1 MNIDL
6 LLKTF
11 NQHPNKKAIIFNKK
25 TFLYKDI
32 IQQNNKWVN
41 VLKINKIKP
50 GHVVSLIS
58 DYSFQSIS
66 LIITLIKNR
75 NIIVPIVPSKNKDL
89 LEFYEISHTQFIIK
103 LLKNSYSIIEN
114 KAPSPKN
121 NKILFKLIATKSPGL
136 VLFTSGTTGKPKA
149 VLHNFDKLLQKFI
162 NADKQHKT
170 LCFLMFDHIAG
181 IDTYFYSLF
190 SGGIAVLPISRSPEY
205 ICNLIEQHKIEVL
218 PTSPTFLNI
227 LLMSEKYQKYD
238 LKSLKIIT
246 FGSEAMPE
254 FLLNQ
259 LKIKFKGIKL
269 IQKYGM
275 TEFGSPNSKTNKRDS
290 SWLKLNS
297 DKFKTKIIDDIL
309 YIKTG
314 TTMVGYLNSPSPFTH
329 DGWFKTGDTVEVSG
343 DYIKILGRKSEIINV
358 GGEKVYPQEIENVL
372 LKIDNICE
380 ALVYGEKNA
389 ILGSIVCAKIW
400 LKKKEDHKII
410 VAKIKKYCSKK
421 IERYKIPV
429 KIKISSKKQYNKN
442 YKKIRTL

>member
-1 MNIDL
+1 
-6 LLKTF
+6 
-11 NQHPNKKAIIFNKK
+11 
-25 TFLYKDI
+25 
-32 IQQNNKWVN
+32 
-41 VLKINKIKP
+41 
-50 GHVVSLIS
+50 
-58 DYSFQSIS
+58 
-66 LIITLIKNR
+66 
-75 NIIVPIVPSKNKDL
+75 
-89 LEFYEISHTQFIIK
+89 
-103 LLKNSYSIIEN
+103 
-114 KAPSPKN
+114 
-121 NKILFKLIATKSPGL
+121 
-136 VLFTSGTTGKPKA
+136 
-149 VLHNFDKLLQKFI
+149 
-162 NADKQHKT
+162 
-170 LCFLMFDHIAG
+170 MFDHIAG

-297 DKFKTKIIDDIL
+297 DKFKTKIIDDVL